1 MFQVYYSHAQQCHV
15 EYISQPNPVPS
26 LTATS
31 YVQPVSQFV
40 IPAVLQPLQPDP
52 YMTSMP
58 PMVPDY
64 SKFYNPV
71 SPMGGMPPIII
82 EKSKDDDGLDNLLY
96 FLLFALKN
104 KRNGGFGRRGN
115 NGGCTNCGGN
125 GCNVCSNCGGTS
137 GGCGNCNSC
146 GNNNCGHCGGSGC
159 SKCSSCGKSIGA
171 NNGCNGDSISSF
183 MGCPCGTNCIYIPIP
198 IAVPIGSG
206 FQFGN
211 SGGCS
216 IHGNE
221 LVVGCDECQ
230 SSAQTCN
237 GQNPNEINLI
247 IRTDC

>member
-1 MFQVYYSHAQQCHV
+1 MFQVYNSHAQQCHV

-52 YMTSMP
+52 YMTAMP

-104 KRNGGFGRRGN
+104 KRNRGN
-115 NGGCTNCGGN
+115 NGGCANYGGN
-125 GCNVCSNCGGTS
+125 NCNICSNCGGRL
-137 GGCGNCNSC
+137 GGCSNCNGGGTCSVC
-146 GNNNCGHCGGSGC
+146 GNNICGHCGGNGSN
-159 SKCSSCGKSIGA
+159 KCSNCGKTIASSD
-171 NNGCNGDSISSF
+171 NNGISSF

-198 IAVPIGSG
+198 IAVPIGNG
-206 FQFGN
+206 YQFGN
-211 SGGCS
+211 TGGCS